1 MQVGWRRAAV
11 GTFGR
16 RLARHSVSATDLT
29 RPDRANGL
37 ESSPGECCSD
47 WRFADRLEGDPGLA
61 RLELERDLRR
71 FGKPATVFFHV
82 VSVAGR
88 DYGFE
93 HRLSDLDPGLRTAR
107 EQGGAVPFAKCRV
120 Y

>member
-37 ESSPGECCSD
+37 ESSPGECWSD
-47 WRFADRLEGDPGLA
+47 WGFADRLQGGPGLPREHLHFWLVRGSRGGYWIA
-61 RLELERDLRR
+61 ALE
-71 FGKPATVFFHV
+71 
-82 VSVAGR
+82 
-88 DYGFE
+88 
-93 HRLSDLDPGLRTAR
+93 TAR
-107 EQGGAVPFAKCRV
+107 
-120 Y
+120 

>member
-37 ESSPGECCSD
+37 ESSPGECWSD
-47 WRFADRLEGDPGLA
+47 WRFADRLEGGPGLP
-61 RLELERDLRR
+61 RPLERELE
-71 FGKPATVFFHV
+71 P
-82 VSVAGR
+82 
-88 DYGFE
+88 
-93 HRLSDLDPGLRTAR
+93 
-107 EQGGAVPFAKCRV
+107 
-120 Y
+120 